1 MEITSEGNNIV
12 RIRYVDTT
20 TAFGGVKQAVLKNKG
35 KYSNRISAIAFQ
47 ALQEAGIPTHF
58 ISLASDREQLCTR
71 VEPIPIQFI
80 VRNRLS
86 GSTAV
91 RLGLE
96 AGTRIPC
103 PVYEMRYLRKGSTID
118 PIIGDSHA
126 IAIGLA
132 SEEDIRIMHRL
143 VNEANDTL
151 KELFHKA
158 GIELIDMKLE
168 FGRDADGNLLV
179 CSGISPDNCRLW
191 DESDGRVL
199 DKDRF
204 RHDMSDV
211 CSAYKEVMERLIK
224 VSEQ

>member
-71 VEPIPIQFI
+71 VDPIPIQFI
-80 VRNRLS
+80 VRNRLA

-91 RLGLE
+91 RLGME
-96 AGTRIPC
+96 SGTRIPC

-132 SEEDIRIMHRL
+132 TEEEIGIMHRL
-143 VNEANDTL
+143 MSEANDVL

-158 GIELIDMKLE
+158 GIELVDMKLE

-179 CSGISPDNCRLW
+179 CGRISPDNCRLW

-211 CSAYKEVMERLIK
+211 CSAYREVMERLIK